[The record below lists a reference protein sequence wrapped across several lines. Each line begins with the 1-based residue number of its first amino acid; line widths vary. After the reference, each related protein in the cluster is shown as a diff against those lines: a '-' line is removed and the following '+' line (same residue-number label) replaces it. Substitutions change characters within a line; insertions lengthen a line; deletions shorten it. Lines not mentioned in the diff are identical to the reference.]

1 MTAEG
6 DPRLPAPVPSTETLG
21 TLRSLASYMTSRAP
35 MSEEA
40 KFVLDSTVSNQQD
53 KIRLVLSVIGAH
65 KVKGMADLLKAID
78 FCKAKIMDQA
88 YINQIATDPEEMRK
102 HLELLAKLHEFD
114 LEFLRMMTSDGSEKK
129 GFSGD
134 PKQQYNFFF
143 EQGAKVGAATLP
155 AEMSSDS
162 RRKVM
167 SVLDKFMA
175 LAGDKLPAEPTT
187 ESRVIDI
194 PSQDISVQESK

>member
-1 MTAEG
+1 MTADH
-6 DPRLPAPVPSTETLG
+6 DPKLPAPVPSAETLG

-35 MSEEA
+35 MTEEA

-78 FCKAKIMDQA
+78 FCKARITSQE
-88 YINQIATDPEEMRK
+88 YLNQIATDPEEMRK

-114 LEFLRMMTSDGSEKK
+114 IEYLRMMTSDGSEKK

-155 AEMSSDS
+155 QDMSSDS

-175 LAGDKLPAEPTT
+175 LAGDKLPAEPAT

-194 PSQDISVQESK
+194 PPGDVKVVDRK